1 LRQVGDGRRHDDV
14 ERAAGER
21 ILRPGGDHR
30 DAGPSTA
37 YPGHTAATARW
48 PHYAR
53 RRVRWFGIAAE
64 QKPIELILAR
74 SLLDSLSTPG
84 CLIDLEGT
92 LVYYNEAVARLAGMS
107 FEETGPM
114 AATEWSEAFGPFD
127 AEGRRIPFEDHPLTV
142 AVRAGRA
149 GHYVQCFRA
158 AGGEDFEVAVSAIP
172 LVGTTGFEGALVFF
186 WPEPRP

>member
-1 LRQVGDGRRHDDV
+1 M
-14 ERAAGER
+14 A
-21 ILRPGGDHR
+21 I
-30 DAGPSTA
+30 
-37 YPGHTAATARW
+37 AT
-48 PHYAR
+48 
-53 RRVRWFGIAAE
+53 E

-92 LVYYNEAVARLAGMS
+92 LVYYNEAVARLAGLS

-114 AATEWSEAFGPFD
+114 PMAEWGDQFGSFD
-127 AEGRRIPFEDHPLTV
+127 EDGRRIEFDEHPLTL

-149 GHYVQCFRA
+149 GHYVQRFKT
-158 AGGEDFEVAVSAIP
+158 AGGSELEVGMSAIP

-186 WPEPRP
+186 WPAGGPMTGRRVQ